1 MPFPLFSSVLGAFA
15 CSLRRVLLPASGLV
29 LLAFAAPIFAQEQEE
44 EDREPLT
51 RREVSR
57 ALDLAEDF
65 LDDAEKAIGGG
76 DAEAAQAAY
85 SSAGGWFLRVLEDYP
100 DRHDVRLELA
110 RVYRYFEE
118 WENIATTY
126 SLAVEGL
133 EDSGE
138 ILEAWTEMTNAYGM
152 MEDDQRVIEA
162 GQMVLELNPNP
173 SADIYVSLAASMARQ
188 EAYDDAKGMAE
199 RALELAPDSAV
210 AHSTLG
216 LAAFAGGDM
225 EAAET
230 SFSRAVE
237 LDPETARAHAGLAEI
252 YFAREDFQAAVDSAT
267 EALDRN
273 DQLTAAYGIRGK
285 ANNALGNQAEAYGD
299 LAMAITVNANDPA
312 ANLAFAQVY
321 ESQGNASQAENYYDR
336 VTKLDNAPPGT
347 KVEAYLA
354 LLGFSIENRDFD
366 AAIQRMLEAVEAVP
380 DSEEVQAGAGQA
392 YYQKARNLREASQ
405 NTADEEDP
413 EASRQERL
421 DGALDAV
428 GEALKYA
435 PDDPSISVEHGL
447 VLSFKDQ
454 IAEARPH
461 LERGLPGFPEDDYSD
476 DFGLAHYFLG
486 QALMAANDFASAQG
500 HFDQATVA
508 LPTWGQPFR
517 MLAWT
522 VLLQVQYGPCRLKD
536 ASFGER
542 MTAAQVGCPA
552 SDADYQ
558 RVATAVAHNDKA
570 KGMGVQDPAL
580 QERLDVLGE
589 VKEQIEQ

>member
-1 MPFPLFSSVLGAFA
+1 MPFPLFSSALGAFA
-15 CSLRRVLLPASGLV
+15 PSLRRVLLPASGLV

-100 DRHDVRLELA
+100 DRHDVRLQLA

-133 EDSGE
+133 EDSEE

-336 VTKLDNAPPGT
+336 VTKLDNSPPGARA
-347 KVEAYLA
+347 EAYVA
-354 LLGFSIENRDFD
+354 LGRFAIDNREFD
-366 AAIQRMLEAVEAVP
+366 TAVERMEGALAAAP
-380 DSEEVQAGAGQA
+380 DSEAARAGAGQA
-392 YYQKARNLREASQ
+392 YYGKARALRNSQDYAGALAAIEEARKHDAANAAIAVEYGIALYANQ
-405 NTADEEDP
+405 RVP
-413 EASRQERL
+413 EAVQHL
-421 DGALDAV
+421 
-428 GEALKYA
+428 
-435 PDDPSISVEHGL
+435 VEG
-447 VLSFKDQ
+447 V
-454 IAEARPH
+454 PNY
-461 LERGLPGFPEDDYSD
+461 PEDGEESD
-476 DFGLAHYFLG
+476 LGLAHGFLG
-486 QALMAANDFASAQG
+486 EHYVNTGDFAAART
-500 HFDQATVA
+500 HLDAAIA
-508 LPTWGQPFR
+508 LQPSWGSPLVT
-517 MLAWT
+517 LAWWD
-522 VLLQVQYGPCRLKD
+522 LLQVQYGRCRLKD

-542 MTAAQVGCPA
+542 MTAARVPGCPA
-552 SDADYQ
+552 SDADDERIRMARENYDK
-558 RVATAVAHNDKA
+558 AVALGAQN
-570 KGMGVQDPAL
+570 PAL
-580 QERLDVLGE
+580 AEQLAVL
-589 VKEQIEQ
+589 KELENQIAQ

>member
-100 DRHDVRLELA
+100 DRHDVRLQLA

-321 ESQGNASQAENYYDR
+321 ESQGNDSQAENYYDR
-336 VTKLDNAPPGT
+336 VTKLDNAPPGA
-347 KVEAYLA
+347 KAEAYLA
-354 LLGFSIENRDFD
+354 LGRFAIEGRKIDE
-366 AAIQRMLEAVEAVP
+366 AVAHVKKALEAAPNSEKAKAGAAEAYYQQARALRQSQDYAGSLTAIEEARKYGTEDPAISVEYGIALYSNQRATEAVP
-380 DSEEVQAGAGQA
+380 H
-392 YYQKARNLREASQ
+392 LQ
-405 NTADEEDP
+405 NGVP
-413 EASRQERL
+413 N
-421 DGALDAV
+421 
-428 GEALKYA
+428 
-435 PDDPSISVEHGL
+435 
-447 VLSFKDQ
+447 
-454 IAEARPH
+454 
-461 LERGLPGFPEDDYSD
+461 FPETGDPNDL
-476 DFGLAHYFLG
+476 GLAHGFLG
-486 QALMAANDFASAQG
+486 EHYVNAGDFSTARTHLDASTA
-500 HFDQATVA
+500 A
-508 LPTWGQPFR
+508 LPNWGGPLR
-517 MLAWT
+517 TLAWWD
-522 VLLQVQYGPCRLKD
+522 LLQVEYGPCRLKD
-536 ASFGER
+536 ASFRDR
-542 MTAAQVGCPA
+542 MEAARVGCPA
-552 SDADYQ
+552 SDADHD
-558 RVATAVAHNDKA
+558 RVDAAAANYEKA
-570 KGMGVQDPAL
+570 AGMGVQDPTLA
-580 QERLDVLGE
+580 ERIAVLKE
-589 VKEQIEQ
+589 VRNQIVR

>member
-1 MPFPLFSSVLGAFA
+1 MPFPLFSSALGAFA
-15 CSLRRVLLPASGLV
+15 PSLRRVLLPASGLV
-29 LLAFAAPIFAQEQEE
+29 LIAFAAPIFAQEQEE
-44 EDREPLT
+44 EEREPLT

-100 DRHDVRLELA
+100 DRHDVRLQLA

-133 EDSGE
+133 EDSEE

-152 MEDDQRVIEA
+152 MEDDHRVIEA

-336 VTKLDNAPPGT
+336 VTKLDNASSSARA
-347 KVEAYLA
+347 EAYVA
-354 LLGFSIENRDFD
+354 LGRIALD
-366 AAIQRMLEAVEAVP
+366 AQDVEKAVEVMTKALDDEAVRESEAVK
-380 DSEEVQAGAGQA
+380 AGAGQA
-392 YYQKARNLREASQ
+392 FYQRARILRQSQETEESLEAIE
-405 NTADEEDP
+405 TAREHDP
-413 EASRQERL
+413 DNAAIMVEY
-421 DGALDAV
+421 GIALFSNQQV
-428 GEALKYA
+428 G
-435 PDDPSISVEHGL
+435 
-447 VLSFKDQ
+447 
-454 IAEARPH
+454 EARPH
-461 LERGLPGFPEDDYSD
+461 LEQGIPGFPEDGDPND
-476 DFGLAHYFLG
+476 LGLAHYALG
-486 QALMAANDFASAQG
+486 QALMATNEFATAQG
-500 HFDQATVA
+500 HFDSAAAA
-508 LPTWGQPFR
+508 LPTWGEPFR

-522 VLLQVQYGPCRLKD
+522 EVAQIQYGPCRLKD
-536 ASFGER
+536 ASFGDR

-580 QERLDVLGE
+580 QERLDVLEE
-589 VKEQIEQ
+589 VKDQIEQ

>member
-1 MPFPLFSSVLGAFA
+1 MSSPIFPPRSGAFA
-15 CSLRRVLLPASGLV
+15 RSLRRVLLSASVLALV
-29 LLAFAAPIFAQEQEE
+29 AVAAPVIAQEE
-44 EDREPLT
+44 EEREPLT

-65 LDDAEKAIGGG
+65 LDDAEKAIRDE

-110 RVYRYFEE
+110 RVYRYFGE

-126 SLAVEGL
+126 ALAVEGL
-133 EDSGE
+133 EDSEE

-152 MEDDQRVIEA
+152 MENDLKVIEA
-162 GQMVLELNPNP
+162 GQKVLELDPNP
-173 SADIYVSLAASMARQ
+173 SADIYVALAASMARQ
-188 EAYDDAKGMAE
+188 EAYDDARGMAE
-199 RALELAPDSAV
+199 KALELAPDSAV

-216 LAAFAGGDM
+216 QAAFAGGDM
-225 EAAET
+225 AGAEG
-230 SFSRAVE
+230 SFRRAVE

-267 EALDRN
+267 EALNRN

-299 LAMAITVNANDPA
+299 LAMAITVNSNDPA

-336 VTKLDNAPPGT
+336 VTKLDNAPPGA

-354 LLGFSIENRDFD
+354 LGRFAIENRDFE
-366 AAIQRMLEAVEAVP
+366 AAVKSMVGAVEVAP
-380 DSEEVQAGAGQA
+380 DSDEARAGAGRA
-392 YYQKARNLREASQ
+392 YYERARNLRQASQ
-405 NTADEEDP
+405 NTAEEDDP
-413 EASRQERL
+413 EAARQERL
-421 DGALDAV
+421 DGALAAV
-428 GEALKYA
+428 EEGLKYA
-435 PDDPSISVEHGL
+435 PDDSSLSVERGL
-447 VLSFKDQ
+447 VLFSKEQ
-454 IAEARPH
+454 IAEAKPH
-461 LERGLPGFPEDDYSD
+461 LERGIPGFPEDGDAND
-476 DFGLAHYFLG
+476 LGLAHYALG
-486 QALMAANDFASAQG
+486 QALMAANDFAGAQG
-500 HFDQATVA
+500 HFDSATVA

-522 VLLQVQYGPCRLKD
+522 VVLQVQYGPCRLKD

-542 MTAAQVGCPA
+542 MKAAQVGCPA
-552 SDADYQ
+552 SAADYD
-558 RVATAVAHNDKA
+558 RVAEAVAHNDQA

-580 QERLDVLGE
+580 QERLDVLTE
-589 VKEQIEQ
+589 VKDQIEQ

>member
-1 MPFPLFSSVLGAFA
+1 MSSLVLSHRPGAFPR
-15 CSLRRVLLPASGLV
+15 SLRRLLVPASGLV
-29 LLAFAAPIFAQEQEE
+29 LLAFAAPGLAQEE
-44 EDREPLT
+44 EEPEPLT

-65 LDDAEKAIGGG
+65 LDDAENAIRDG

-100 DRHDVRLELA
+100 DRHEVRLELA

-138 ILEAWTEMTNAYGM
+138 ILEAWTEMTHAYSM
-152 MEDDQRVIEA
+152 MEDDQGVIEA

-188 EAYDDAKGMAE
+188 EAYDDARGMAE
-199 RALELAPDSAV
+199 KALELAPDSAV

-225 EAAET
+225 ESAET

-321 ESQGNASQAENYYDR
+321 ESQGNNSQAENYYDR
-336 VTKLDNAPPGT
+336 VTKLDNSPPGA
-347 KVEAYLA
+347 KAEAYLA
-354 LLGFSIENRDFD
+354 LGRFAIDNREFD
-366 AAIQRMLEAVEAVP
+366 TAVERMEGALTAAP
-380 DSEEVQAGAGQA
+380 ESEAARAGAGQA
-392 YYQKARNLREASQ
+392 YYQKARNLRQSQ
-405 NTADEEDP
+405 DTAGSL
-413 EASRQERL
+413 A
-421 DGALDAV
+421 AV
-428 GEALKYA
+428 EKAREYA
-435 PDDPSISVEHGL
+435 PDDSAISVEYGIAL
-447 VLSFKDQ
+447 FSNQQV
-454 IAEARPH
+454 AEARPH
-461 LERGLPGFPEDDYSD
+461 LEQGIPGFPEDGDPND
-476 DFGLAHYFLG
+476 LGLAHYALG
-486 QALMAANDFASAQG
+486 QALMGANDFAGAKG
-500 HFDQATVA
+500 HFDSAAAA
-508 LPTWGQPFR
+508 LPTWGEPFR

-522 VLLQVQYGPCRLKD
+522 EVAQVQYGPCRLKD

-542 MTAAQVGCPA
+542 MTAAGVGCPA
-552 SDADYQ
+552 SAADYE
-558 RVATAVAHNDKA
+558 RVDAAAANYEKA
-570 KGMGVQDPAL
+570 AGMGAQDPTLA
-580 QERLDVLGE
+580 ERLAVLRE
-589 VKEQIEQ
+589 VRNQIAQ

>member
-1 MPFPLFSSVLGAFA
+1 MSSLVLSHRPGAFPR
-15 CSLRRVLLPASGLV
+15 SLRRLLVPASGLV
-29 LLAFAAPIFAQEQEE
+29 LLAFAAPGLAQEE
-44 EDREPLT
+44 EEREPLT

-65 LDDAEKAIGGG
+65 LDDAENAVRDG

-100 DRHDVRLELA
+100 DRHEVRLELA

-138 ILEAWTEMTNAYGM
+138 ILEAWTEMTHAYSM
-152 MEDDQRVIEA
+152 MEDDQGVIEA

-188 EAYDDAKGMAE
+188 EAYDDARGMAE
-199 RALELAPDSAV
+199 KALELAPDSAV

-225 EAAET
+225 ESAET

-267 EALDRN
+267 EALNRN

-321 ESQGNASQAENYYDR
+321 ESQGNNSQAENYYDR
-336 VTKLDNAPPGT
+336 VTKLDNSPPGA
-347 KVEAYLA
+347 KAEAYLA
-354 LLGFSIENRDFD
+354 LGRFAIDNREFD
-366 AAIQRMLEAVEAVP
+366 TAVERMEGALAAAP
-380 DSEEVQAGAGQA
+380 ESEAARAGAGQA
-392 YYQKARNLREASQ
+392 YYQKARNLRQSQ
-405 NTADEEDP
+405 DTAGSL
-413 EASRQERL
+413 A
-421 DGALDAV
+421 AV
-428 GEALKYA
+428 EKAREYA
-435 PDDPSISVEHGL
+435 PDDPAISVEYGIAL
-447 VLSFKDQ
+447 FSNQQV
-454 IAEARPH
+454 AEARPH
-461 LERGLPGFPEDDYSD
+461 LEQGIPGFPEDGDPND
-476 DFGLAHYFLG
+476 LGLAHYALG
-486 QALMAANDFASAQG
+486 QALMGANDFAGAKG
-500 HFDQATVA
+500 HFDSAAAA
-508 LPTWGQPFR
+508 LPTWGEPFR

-522 VLLQVQYGPCRLKD
+522 EVAQVQYGPCRLKD

-542 MTAAQVGCPA
+542 MTAAGVGCPA
-552 SDADYQ
+552 SAADYE
-558 RVATAVAHNDKA
+558 RVDAAAANYEKA
-570 KGMGVQDPAL
+570 AGMGAQDPTLA
-580 QERLDVLGE
+580 ERLAVLRE
-589 VKEQIEQ
+589 VRNQIAQ

>member
-1 MPFPLFSSVLGAFA
+1 MSSLVLSHRPGAFPR
-15 CSLRRVLLPASGLV
+15 SLRRLLVPASGLV
-29 LLAFAAPIFAQEQEE
+29 LLAFAAPGLAQEE
-44 EDREPLT
+44 EEREPLT

-65 LDDAEKAIGGG
+65 LDDAENAIRDG

-100 DRHDVRLELA
+100 DRHEVRLELA

-138 ILEAWTEMTNAYGM
+138 ILEAWTEMTHAYSM
-152 MEDDQRVIEA
+152 MEDDQGVIEA

-188 EAYDDAKGMAE
+188 EAYDDARGMAE
-199 RALELAPDSAV
+199 KALELAPDSAV

-225 EAAET
+225 ESAET

-267 EALDRN
+267 EALNRN

-321 ESQGNASQAENYYDR
+321 ESQGNNSQAENYYDR
-336 VTKLDNAPPGT
+336 VTKLDNAPPGARA
-347 KVEAYLA
+347 EAYLA
-354 LLGFSIENRDFD
+354 LGRF
-366 AAIQRMLEAVEAVP
+366 AIDSRKIDEAVDHMTKALEAAP
-380 DSEEVQAGAGQA
+380 DSEKARLGVGVA
-392 YYQKARNLREASQ
+392 YYHHAKNLRTLLDAPVE
-405 NTADEEDP
+405 EGEDP
-413 EASRQERL
+413 AEVRQTRL
-421 DGALDAV
+421 ADALSAV
-428 GEALKYA
+428 GKAQEYA
-435 PDDPSISVEHGL
+435 PDDAAISVEYGIL
-447 VLSFKDQ
+447 LFSDQ
-454 IAEARPH
+454 QVAEARPH
-461 LERGLPGFPEDDYSD
+461 LEQGIPGFPEDGDPND
-476 DFGLAHYFLG
+476 LGLAHYALG
-486 QALMAANDFASAQG
+486 QALVATNEFATAQG
-500 HFDQATVA
+500 HFDSAAVA
-508 LPTWGQPFR
+508 LPTWGEPFR

-522 VLLQVQYGPCRLKD
+522 EVAQIQYGPCRLKD
-536 ASFGER
+536 ASFGDR

-589 VKEQIEQ
+589 VKDQIEQ